1 MSPLLLVSFPS
12 NNELPPMMGISLT
25 FTLIAGHLLVL
36 GLLIRVLFTQLQR
49 QDDIIKETR
58 LREQQL
64 IDKLLTKAG
73 YSPLIEREQV
83 VKIPDPEIRQPDFI
97 ELAFREDAIM
107 EEVEV
112 MNPDMQ
118 GTGRG
123 LRKTT
128 VSRFVE

>member
-1 MSPLLLVSFPS
+1 
-12 NNELPPMMGISLT
+12 MGISLT
-25 FTLIAGHLLVL
+25 FTLIAGHLLVF

-64 IDKLLTKAG
+64 IDKLLTKSG

-107 EEVEV
+107 EEVEL
-112 MNPDMQ
+112 MNPEMQ
-118 GTGRG
+118 GRG
-123 LRKTT
+123 ADYVRQLYPGLWSEAEQRYRNAHIPMR
-128 VSRFVE
+128 S

>member
-1 MSPLLLVSFPS
+1 
-12 NNELPPMMGISLT
+12 MGISLN

-64 IDKLLTKAG
+64 VDKLLIKSG
-73 YSPLIEREQV
+73 YSPLVEREQV
-83 VKIPDPEIRQPDFI
+83 VKIPDPEVRQPDFI

-107 EEVEV
+107 EEVEM
-112 MNPDMQ
+112 MNPEMQ
-118 GTGRG
+118 GRG
-123 LRKTT
+123 ADYVKQLYPGLWAEAEK
-128 VSRFVE
+128 RFQTAHMPMRS

>member
-1 MSPLLLVSFPS
+1 
-12 NNELPPMMGISLT
+12 MMGISLT

-49 QDDIIKETR
+49 QDDIIRETR

-64 IDKLLTKAG
+64 VDKLLTKAG

-97 ELAFREDAIM
+97 ELAFEEDAIM

-118 GTGRG
+118 GRSADYVRQLYPG
-123 LRKTT
+123 LWSEAEKRYRNAHIPMR
-128 VSRFVE
+128 SS